1 MRLFM
6 KKYFKYIAVI
16 ITVFAADFFSKAYL
30 LGFFANKWGDSIYDP
45 NVICAKCRIN
55 GIVASWG
62 DLIGGD
68 YGLSNLF
75 NIHFIW
81 NRGVSFS
88 AFNFVMP
95 IILSVLTALIVLW
108 LLYYLFKKSDVY
120 ERMPLAMIIGG
131 AFGNLVDRIRFG
143 AVADFIQWHIGGLW
157 TFPAIFNV
165 GDIFI
170 TFGVILYLINMFIN
184 RRKCLRNLGE

>member
-1 MRLFM
+1 M

-16 ITVFAADFFSKAYL
+16 IAVFVADFFSKYYL
-30 LGFFANKWGDSIYDP
+30 LSFFANKWGDTVYDA
-45 NVICAKCRIN
+45 NVICAKCNIN
-55 GIVASWG
+55 GVVASWR

-95 IILSVLTALIVLW
+95 IVLSVLTAIIILW
-108 LLYYLFKKSDVY
+108 LIYYLFKKSEIY
-120 ERMPLAMIIGG
+120 ERLPIAMIIGG
-131 AFGNLVDRIRFG
+131 ALGNLADRIRFG

-157 TFPAIFNV
+157 TFPAIFNI

-184 RRKCLRNLGE
+184 RKKCMRNLKEIKKW

>member
-30 LGFFANKWGDSIYDP
+30 LGFFANK
-45 NVICAKCRIN
+45 
-55 GIVASWG
+55 WG

-131 AFGNLVDRIRFG
+131 AFGNLVDRISFG
-143 AVADFIQWHIGGLW
+143 AVADFIQWHIGGFW

>member
-1 MRLFM
+1 M
-6 KKYFKYIAVI
+6 KKFFKYTAI
-16 ITVFAADFFSKAYL
+16 ILVVFALDFFSKSWL
-30 LGFFANKWGDSIYDP
+30 LNFFANKWGDIVYDP
-45 NVICAKCRIN
+45 NAICAKCNIN
-55 GIVASWG
+55 GVVASWK

-95 IILSVLTALIVLW
+95 IVLSVLTAIIILW
-108 LLYYLFKKSDVY
+108 LTWYLFKKSVAY
-120 ERMPLAMIIGG
+120 ERLPLAFIIGG
-131 AFGNLVDRIRFG
+131 ALGNFVDRVRFG

-184 RRKCLRNLGE
+184 RKKCINKLKD

>member
-1 MRLFM
+1 M
-6 KKYFKYIAVI
+6 KKYFKYIAI
-16 ITVFAADFFSKAYL
+16 IIAVFAADFWSKAYL

-45 NVICAKCRIN
+45 NVICAKCHIN
-55 GIVASWG
+55 GIVASWT

-68 YGLSNLF
+68 YGLSSLF

-95 IILSVLTALIVLW
+95 IVLSVLTALIVLW
-108 LLYYLFKKSDVY
+108 LLYYLFKKSALY
-120 ERMPLAMIIGG
+120 ERLPLAMIIGG
-131 AFGNLVDRIRFG
+131 AFGNLVDRVRFG

-165 GDIFI
+165 GDVFI

>member
-1 MRLFM
+1 M
-6 KKYFKYIAVI
+6 KRFFKYTAIIAF
-16 ITVFAADFFSKAYL
+16 VFLLDWASKSWL
-30 LGFFANKWGDSIYDP
+30 LNFFALKWGDMIYDP
-45 NVICAKCRIN
+45 NNICANCKIN
-55 GIVASWG
+55 GIVASWR

-95 IILSVLTALIVLW
+95 ILLSIFTGAIILW
-108 LLYYLFKKSDVY
+108 LIYYLFKKASIY
-120 ERMPLAMIIGG
+120 ERLPIAMIIGG
-131 AFGNLVDRIRFG
+131 ALGNLVDRIRFG

-170 TFGVILYLINMFIN
+170 TFGVILYLINMFIA
-184 RRKCLRNLGE
+184 RRKCLRNLRG

>member
-1 MRLFM
+1 M
-6 KKYFKYIAVI
+6 KKFLKYII
-16 ITVFAADFFSKAYL
+16 IIVLVFIADFLSKSWL
-30 LGFFANKWGDSIYDP
+30 LNFFANKWGDSVFDP
-45 NVICAKCRIN
+45 NIICAKCRIN
-55 GIVASWG
+55 GIVASWY

-95 IILSVLTALIVLW
+95 IILSVLTAIIILW
-108 LLYYLFKKSDVY
+108 LLYYLFKKSVVY
-120 ERMPLAMIIGG
+120 ERLPIAFIVGG
-131 AFGNLVDRIRFG
+131 AIGNLCDRIRFG

-157 TFPAIFNV
+157 TFPAIFNI
-165 GDIFI
+165 GDVFI
-170 TFGVILYLINMFIN
+170 TFGVILYLINMFVN
-184 RRKCLRNLGE
+184 RNKCIRNLRD

>member
-6 KKYFKYIAVI
+6 KKYFKYIAGI